1 MDHDLISTWLQ
12 LPQGCWPP
20 DHYTLLGLDPHEANA
35 ARVQERVDERMAKVR
50 QYQLSYPDAAT
61 EAMNRLAQALICLT
75 DTATRRAYDAT
86 LFGNQAGPAPAE
98 PPPSP
103 AVAPPS
109 GDPMAWLFAPPGIR
123 TGAGTSPDQT
133 QTMSDWQ
140 ATPPP
145 ARREF
150 GSESPPRQIDGQED
164 SEPAPKPPA
173 VSDEPEADSTTSAPL
188 ESPPNADDARIS
200 PAPRRKRPGTKR
212 ALFLRIS
219 LVRQAWSVWRRA
231 GHYLNQP
238 RRQLM
243 RPSEATDLLQLMQ
256 ALRELLRWSPKL
268 LGQAGQPGYLVL
280 SLARQ
285 QLIVPTLQ
293 TLLPSQREALARA
306 WQAGYYQL
314 VAHLGFLREELRA
327 YRRRN
332 RLVHWIRAGA
342 MTLINNPALVLLFF
356 GLLALN
362 LAFPEMLRPA
372 LVHQVVGFLVL
383 VFAKALWSWWTL
395 RPVRL
400 PRRQPVA
407 RAKPQK
413 ATTRITRRPASSAIK
428 ANPS

>member
-1 MDHDLISTWLQ
+1 
-12 LPQGCWPP
+12 
-20 DHYTLLGLDPHEANA
+20 
-35 ARVQERVDERMAKVR
+35 
-50 QYQLSYPDAAT
+50 
-61 EAMNRLAQALICLT
+61 
-75 DTATRRAYDAT
+75 
-86 LFGNQAGPAPAE
+86 
-98 PPPSP
+98 
-103 AVAPPS
+103 
-109 GDPMAWLFAPPGIR
+109 
-123 TGAGTSPDQT
+123 
-133 QTMSDWQ
+133 
-140 ATPPP
+140 
-145 ARREF
+145 
-150 GSESPPRQIDGQED
+150 
-164 SEPAPKPPA
+164 
-173 VSDEPEADSTTSAPL
+173 
-188 ESPPNADDARIS
+188 
-200 PAPRRKRPGTKR
+200 
-212 ALFLRIS
+212 
-219 LVRQAWSVWRRA
+219 
-231 GHYLNQP
+231 
-238 RRQLM
+238 M

-293 TLLPSQREALARA
+293 TLLPSQRDALARD
-306 WQAGYYQL
+306 WQAGYDQL

-356 GLLALN
+356 GLVALN
-362 LAFPEMLRPA
+362 LAFPEILRPA